1 MATAM
6 RVDTVLFVS
15 AGMAQPKKRDH
26 PLARRQLYLN
36 YGALTLATQLTR
48 NGQPSR
54 LIHGGHE
61 TPDAVLD
68 RLVDQGLLPSAL
80 PVMLSMPSF
89 YTLGWTQTFC
99 RLLRAFDPSGRIII
113 GGRWV
118 TGPDP
123 DWLGR
128 LIPEAD
134 RIVPGIG
141 EPLISGLIDDTGG
154 FYPPA
159 APSGLPDFGL
169 DHTLVENFLAYQ
181 PSVEAS
187 RGCGM
192 GCAFCEE
199 RDIPL
204 SRLRDPELLA
214 AYLAEAQTQ
223 YCGGPIRPYLQ
234 SSFFMPNP
242 RWASRL
248 REIVVARGLAV
259 PWRCETRV
267 DGMKP
272 ETVEHL
278 AAAGLKVIDLGLETA
293 SPTQIG
299 AMNKSRNPDRYLRMA
314 SDLLVSCRANG
325 VWVKANV
332 LLYGG
337 ETARTVNETR
347 AWLDNH
353 VSAIK
358 GVSVGPV
365 VVYGSPRSTATFMAD
380 LERLGARP
388 VDPSSAATTGIT
400 QIHPSAEIDAVAAEA
415 ISLDLSRRY
424 MDADAYFDLKAFS
437 YYPRGYARPDF
448 NADVIASPEDRLPF
462 RLEPASRAEGQ
473 RLAVFPSP
481 EPVL

>member
-1 MATAM
+1 M

-36 YGALTLATQLTR
+36 YGALTLATQLAR
-48 NGQPSR
+48 SGRSSR
-54 LIHGGHE
+54 LVHGGHE

-68 RLVDQGLLPSAL
+68 RLVDQGLLPSAF

-89 YTLGWTQTFC
+89 YTLGWTQVFC
-99 RLLRAFDPSGRIII
+99 HLLRAFDPSGRIII

-123 DWLGR
+123 DWLGG

-134 RIVPGIG
+134 RIVPGLG
-141 EPLISGLIDDTGG
+141 EPLIAGLIDDPVGVCLT
-154 FYPPA
+154 A

-169 DHTLVENFLAYQ
+169 DHTLVEDFLAYQ
-181 PSVEAS
+181 ASVETS

-204 SRLRDPELLA
+204 SRLREPELLA
-214 AYLAEAQTQ
+214 AYMADVQTQ
-223 YCGGPIRPYLQ
+223 YRGGPIRPYLQ
-234 SSFFMPNP
+234 SSFFVPNP
-242 RWASRL
+242 RWASRM
-248 REIVVARGLAV
+248 REIVGARGLAI

-267 DGMKP
+267 DAMKP

-299 AMNKSRNPDRYLRMA
+299 AVNKSPNPDRYLRMA
-314 SDLLVSCRANG
+314 SDLLVACRANG

-337 ETARTVNETR
+337 ETPGPSMRRGLGSTIMSRRSRAYLWAPSWCTVRRVRLRLSWLISSAWAVGRLIRRARR
-347 AWLDNH
+347 PPA
-353 VSAIK
+353 
-358 GVSVGPV
+358 
-365 VVYGSPRSTATFMAD
+365 SPRSIPARRSTPPQPK
-380 LERLGARP
+380 RLAWISR
-388 VDPSSAATTGIT
+388 AATWTPTPIST
-400 QIHPSAEIDAVAAEA
+400 LRPSLTIHAATPVPTSTPTS
-415 ISLDLSRRY
+415 SL
-424 MDADAYFDLKAFS
+424 
-437 YYPRGYARPDF
+437 RPTIVCRF
-448 NADVIASPEDRLPF
+448 A
-462 RLEPASRAEGQ
+462 
-473 RLAVFPSP
+473 
-481 EPVL
+481 